1 MEYIRLLLIFGG
13 LFFWGALI
21 FGFFYL
27 VVKSI
32 VAVEVEK
39 LKEKK

>member
-1 MEYIRLLLIFGG
+1 MEYIRLLLYFGG
-13 LFFWGALI
+13 LVFWVCVI